1 MISLKQLAFLLV
13 AFTWFEGAIIF
24 GHRVIIIYGLF
35 LGGVWFI
42 LNFKKIFTGN
52 IAFTKDQFYLLA
64 GLFFFLF
71 WGLFSLSWGE
81 ITQVAKERAFYIIGA
96 IGFTI
101 ILLDQFRDETD
112 WITAYKILVISGL
125 ISAFLVFIEGYH
137 GMYRTVGFISPD
149 PNFTAMRMTALLPL
163 MYFWAKTTGKI
174 PQLFL
179 MGGLLITVLAI
190 ISTGSRAGILAGII
204 TLLIISFYE
213 LKKKGTKKLLI
224 AFIML
229 FIVGIFLT
237 SIIAPAPLQSGFS
250 RFENLIGVIKG
261 KEAPDGSISER
272 YALLVG
278 GARMFLDNFIIGVG
292 LGNFQVHSHEY
303 GSKYNI
309 ESHNTYI
316 EILAELGLVGAAI
329 FFWLILST
337 LAKFKLLEKKY
348 FNNSYETFVTG
359 CKISFFSILI
369 NFLFLT
375 ALTDRRFYL
384 IMAFVVGMLG
394 GATLTLKE
402 FISSITNQYD
412 NIKAKIK
419 L

>member
-24 GHRVIIIYGLF
+24 GHRVIILYGLF
-35 LGGVWFI
+35 LGGIWI
-42 LNFKKIFTGN
+42 LFNLKKISKGD
-52 IAFTKDQFYLLA
+52 IAFTKDQFYFLA
-64 GLFFFLF
+64 GLLFFLF

-96 IGFTI
+96 VGFTI
-101 ILLDQFRDETD
+101 ILLDQFRDEKD
-112 WITAYKILVISGL
+112 WITAYKILVITGL
-125 ISAFLVFIEGYH
+125 VSSILVFIQGYY
-137 GMYRTVGFISPD
+137 GMYRAVGFISPD
-149 PNFTAMRMTALLPL
+149 PNFTAMRMTALIPL
-163 MYFWAKTTGKI
+163 TYFWTKTTRKI
-174 PQLFL
+174 HGLFL
-179 MGGLLITVLAI
+179 MGGLLITLLAI

-224 AFIML
+224 AFIIL

-237 SIIAPAPLQSGFS
+237 SIIVPGPLQSGFT

-261 KEAPDGSISER
+261 KELPDGSISER

-278 GARMFLDNFIIGVG
+278 GARMFLDNFIFGVG
-292 LGNFQVHSHEY
+292 LGNFREHSYEY
-303 GSKYNI
+303 SISLKQ

-316 EILAELGLVGAAI
+316 EILAELGLVGAII
-329 FFWLILST
+329 FFWLIYST
-337 LAKFKLLEKKY
+337 LAKFRLLEKKHS
-348 FNNSYETFVTG
+348 NNSYETFVIG

-394 GATLTLKE
+394 GKRLPLKE
-402 FISSITNQYD
+402 FYNSIRQGLKD
-412 NIKAKIK
+412 FSKPW
-419 L
+419 